1 MQRSIKITLKKIF
14 KWLFFAAVLWWIIQA
29 NINRFNNNLYAN
41 YEKIVDYGRVRENE
55 EVISPVMAAIFYDD
69 KVSAQKSITSYYNH
83 FDNYKKRNVKM
94 VVVPKDLTPDSRSI
108 VRKLY
113 AEIYKYNQVSDI
125 ALVLSTDSDVSAHI
139 KMLQNVMQVQNV
151 KRLILT
157 EENLEAEKVIDSYLK
172 SPHKMVVM
180 LADLSESFSDKQPDF
195 LLEETIYFAQKNF
208 YHMEVFDVIDTKI
221 AQSVDKD
228 YVTLLS
234 LTNNKDEQPLA
245 VKQQRNLR
253 LFITHYG
260 AEIKRYFKMN
270 LNSDADIVWP
280 EKSAGNFRL
289 FDRGWVYVRFY
300 DEEMQ
305 EVFARKAI
313 GGDKG
318 VIVALIEIARKAALK
333 TDVKKIKYIKISL
346 LTDIEEI
353 AKAKDTLLIS
363 YLDQDDGIMVRS
375 GSKKALLIVDE
386 RPDDPSELEKV
397 LRQKAEIPDDEPE
410 ENIHFYKFKSVE
422 IEDEN

>member
-1 MQRSIKITLKKIF
+1 MTRKVKLSLKKICAF
-14 KWLFFAAVLWWIIQA
+14 ILGLAVLWWIVQA
-29 NINRFNNNLYAN
+29 NIKRFNDNLYAN

-69 KVSAQKSITSYYNH
+69 KVSVQKSITSYYNH

-108 VRKLY
+108 IRRLY
-113 AEIYKYNQVSDI
+113 AEIYKYNQVDDI

-139 KMLQNVMQVQNV
+139 KMLKKVMQVNHI
-151 KRLILT
+151 KSLILT
-157 EENLEAEKVIDSYLK
+157 EENLEAENIIDSYLK
-172 SPHKMVVM
+172 SAHKMIVV
-180 LADLSESFSDKQPDF
+180 LADLSDGFNGKQSDF

-228 YVTLLS
+228 YRALLS
-234 LTNNKDEQPLA
+234 LTNNKDDQPMA

-253 LFITHYG
+253 LFATYYKK
-260 AEIKRYFKMN
+260 EIKHYLKMN
-270 LNSDADIVWP
+270 LNAEEDIVWP
-280 EKSAGNFRL
+280 EKTTGNFRL

-313 GGDKG
+313 DGDKG
-318 VIVALIEIARKAALK
+318 VIVSLIEIARKAAMK
-333 TDVKKIKYIKISL
+333 TDAKKIKYIKISL
-346 LTDIEEI
+346 LTDAEELS
-353 AKAKDTLLIS
+353 KDKDTLLIS
-363 YLDQDDGIMVRS
+363 YLDQDDGIMIRS
-375 GSKKALLIVDE
+375 GSKKALLVADE
-386 RPDDPSELEKV
+386 RPDDPSELEKL

-410 ENIHFYKFKSVE
+410 ENIQFYKFKSVE